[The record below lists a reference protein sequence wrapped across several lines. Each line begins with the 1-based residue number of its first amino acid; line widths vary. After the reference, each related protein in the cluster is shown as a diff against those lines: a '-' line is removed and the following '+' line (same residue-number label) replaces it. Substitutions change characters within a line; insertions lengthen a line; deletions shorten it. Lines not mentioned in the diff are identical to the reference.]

1 MKTKRTILIITALAV
16 IAFVFAYTTEFL
28 NTCANTQAKL
38 KTEQIQ
44 NSEVTEQSV
53 NNNESLF
60 IGCNGFF

>member
-28 NTCANTQAKL
+28 NTCPDTQAKV
-38 KTEQIQ
+38 KTEQTQ
-44 NSEVTEQSV
+44 NSEINEQ
-53 NNNESLF
+53 NTNKNESLF